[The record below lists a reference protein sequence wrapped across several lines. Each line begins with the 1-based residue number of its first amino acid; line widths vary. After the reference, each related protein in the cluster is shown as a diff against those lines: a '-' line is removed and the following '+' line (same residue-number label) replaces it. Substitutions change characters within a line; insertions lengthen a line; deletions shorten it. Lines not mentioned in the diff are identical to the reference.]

1 MDVLGRSQFDVLLIG
16 SGLGATAC
24 AYALVQGGK
33 HVGII
38 AGVGRPR
45 SLEADGGVID
55 PQLVASAFG
64 EAAPL
69 GHTVSWRQTFS
80 AEDVN
85 AGLQWGVVE
94 EMRPRQTY
102 RRLELESWARQRAI
116 AAGAEYLDG
125 FVEGKVL
132 QAPDET
138 LTLTSEAGDRALT
151 AGTIALCE
159 GSDPRIAM
167 RAGLRPDYDPEEQLH
182 FARTMIAQS
191 PTDVV
196 YRMGSTRTSWGM
208 PITIAI
214 VPLQSSVIVSVAARM
229 ENIMRSSRSSVDA
242 LNDLLTSRLAEDLR
256 LQGERIHTGV
266 ELVAMR
272 QDPRNVRLS
281 HDGLLTSLDASG
293 ILDPREAR
301 RADVT
306 IKSGM
311 HLGAYLAKPGHGSWD
326 GFAGPVLEHVR
337 AVNSRWKDG
346 QPSGFIEE
354 PNTGARDNP
363 FSHVGVALLRR
374 LRIRG

>member
-33 HVGII
+33 RVGII

-45 SLEADGGVID
+45 SLEADGGVIN

-94 EMRPRQTY
+94 EMRPRRTY

-138 LTLTSEAGDRALT
+138 LTLTSEADDRALT

-167 RAGLRPDYDPEEQLH
+167 RVGLRPDYDPEEQLH

-191 PTDVV
+191 PTDGV

-242 LNDLLTSRLAEDLR
+242 LNDLLTSRFAEDLG

-311 HLGAYLAKPGHGSWD
+311 HLGAYLAKPGHRSWD
-326 GFAGPVLEHVR
+326 GFAGPVLEQVR
-337 AVNSRWKDG
+337 SVSSRWKDG

-354 PNTGARDNP
+354 LNTGAKDNP
-363 FSHVGVALLRR
+363 FSHVGVGLLRR